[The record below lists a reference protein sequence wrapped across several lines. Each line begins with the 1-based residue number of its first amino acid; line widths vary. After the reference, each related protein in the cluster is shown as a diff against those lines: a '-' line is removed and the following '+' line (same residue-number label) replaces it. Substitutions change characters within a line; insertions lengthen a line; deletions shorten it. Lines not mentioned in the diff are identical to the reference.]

1 MASWAQAEQNL
12 LWEFFA
18 VVPPSL
24 KSNMMKMNENE
35 KKGILIFLS
44 VLFEC
49 MPSDWFAKHMNQ
61 CLMLYIKNVDKFR
74 VCVY

>member
-18 VVPPSL
+18 VVPPSP

-49 MPSDWFAKHMNQ
+49 MPSD
-61 CLMLYIKNVDKFR
+61 
-74 VCVY
+74 